1 MADLNPAG
9 PTGMEL
15 EIGDEDGTPVIRLAG
30 ELDMTSADDV
40 RAAIDGVLR
49 HRTPERV
56 VFETSG
62 LQFMDSSGIALLL
75 SVAQQ
80 VPEVEVR
87 APSPIVRRLIE
98 LTGLEETLRITR

>member
-9 PTGMEL
+9 QAGTEL

-49 HRTPERV
+49 RTPERV

-62 LQFMDSSGIALLL
+62 LHFMDSSGIALLL

-80 VPEVEVR
+80 VPDVELR

-98 LTGLEETLRITR
+98 LTGLEETLRITQ

>member
-9 PTGMEL
+9 PAGTEL
-15 EIGDEDGTPVIRLAG
+15 EISDDDGTPVIRLAG

-49 HRTPERV
+49 RAPARV

-80 VPEVEVR
+80 VPEVELR

-98 LTGLEETLRITR
+98 LTGLEETLRITP